1 MNDRLALSAL
11 VNNHAGVLLRVAGLF
26 ARRGFNIQSL
36 TVSKTENPQFSR
48 MTIVSQADPSTF
60 RQIEMQLLKLEDVQK
75 VVKLEEGMLTSSEL
89 LLVKVKALNKDRPAV
104 LKTLLKFGARV
115 RDIGHKTITAELTG
129 ETAVIDEFIEEI
141 AKHHIVELS
150 RSGMTALSSGD
161 TSINDGDSFVSS
173 K

>member
-1 MNDRLALSAL
+1 MTDRLALSAL
-11 VNNHAGVLLRVAGLF
+11 VNNHSGVLLRVAGLF

-36 TVSKTENPQFSR
+36 TVSQTENPEFSR

-75 VVKLEEGMLTSSEL
+75 VIRLEDGKTTSSEL
-89 LLVKVKALNKDRPAV
+89 LLVKVRALNKDRPDV

-129 ETAVIDEFIEEI
+129 ESATIDEFIEAI
-141 AKHHIVELS
+141 SKHHIVELS
-150 RSGMTALSSGD
+150 RSGIAALASGD
-161 TSINDGDSFVSS
+161 VSINDDEDSLPD
-173 K
+173 